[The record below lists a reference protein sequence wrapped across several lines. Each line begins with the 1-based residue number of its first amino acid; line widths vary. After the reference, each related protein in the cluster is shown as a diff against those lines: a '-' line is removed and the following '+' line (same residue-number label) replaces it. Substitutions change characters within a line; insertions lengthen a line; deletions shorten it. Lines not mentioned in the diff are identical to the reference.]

1 MVKVL
6 VYVFILLTFI
16 QGVGALEY
24 YLYVKPETYVS
35 HKDGIIN
42 FKLIYN
48 LDPNLL
54 KEFYIKPISSSAN
67 VEIFNDKL
75 GQWISENDM
84 LTRMPELKEKISV
97 RFKSFPKEITEIYFK
112 IYSYK
117 TSEVFETVPTKI
129 WDPEV
134 MANYREQ
141 FNENLYKVDIEIENK
156 DSNEISV
163 INLVQTK
170 NSKEIGEIQPAKKSI
185 PTALLFFVISAVV
198 GHIFSNLVKLRSA
211 FG

>member
-16 QGVGALEY
+16 RGVSALDY
-24 YLYVKPETYVS
+24 YLYIKPETYVS

-42 FKLIYN
+42 FKLTYN
-48 LDPNLL
+48 FDPNLL
-54 KEFYIKPISSSAN
+54 KGFYIKPISSSAN

-97 RFKSFPKEITEIYFK
+97 RFKSFPKEITEIHFK
-112 IYSYK
+112 IYKYK
-117 TSEVFETVPTKI
+117 TPEVFETAPTKI
-129 WDPEV
+129 WSSEI
-134 MANYREQ
+134 MANYMEK
-141 FNENLYKVDIEIENK
+141 FNENLYKVDIETENK
-156 DSNEISV
+156 DSNEVSA

-170 NSKEIGEIQPAKKSI
+170 NSKEISEIQPAKKSI
-185 PTALLFFVISAVV
+185 PVALLFFVISAVV